1 MYVLKNTGCVCNVE
15 YRTMHVHC
23 SDDRGQCTNKYR
35 VQCMHLTY
43 TTVNVCTMNM
53 VHEHI
58 EYSTFTDDRVQV

>member
-1 MYVLKNTGCVCNVE
+1 MYVMSSTVQCMYIVL
-15 YRTMHVHC
+15 MI
-23 SDDRGQCTNKYR
+23 RGQCTNKYR
-35 VQCMHLTY
+35 VQYMHLTY